1 MVITDLKKKSTLYN
15 TEREGIGKK
24 DNFPADFISLYTNN
38 AEVEK
43 LHILW
48 SQKNQKTKKKTT
60 KKTILVFDQL
70 YLLQGNKNETK
81 LLLLND

>member
-1 MVITDLKKKSTLYN
+1 MVITDLKKKVN
-15 TEREGIGKK
+15 VIKHWKGGGVGKK

-48 SQKNQKTKKKTT
+48 SQKEKKTQLGLWS
-60 KKTILVFDQL
+60 TIPVTVQ
-70 YLLQGNKNETK
+70 
-81 LLLLND
+81 

>member
-1 MVITDLKKKSTLYN
+1 MGGV
-15 TEREGIGKK
+15 GKK

-48 SQKNQKTKKKTT
+48 SQKEKKPS
-60 KKTILVFDQL
+60 LVCDQL
-70 YLLQGNKNETK
+70 YLLQCNNNETK

>member
-1 MVITDLKKKSTLYN
+1 MVITDLKKSQRYTTLK
-15 TEREGIGKK
+15 GGVGKK

-48 SQKNQKTKKKTT
+48 SQKEKKTQLGLWS
-60 KKTILVFDQL
+60 TIPVTVQ
-70 YLLQGNKNETK
+70 
-81 LLLLND
+81 

>member
-1 MVITDLKKKSTLYN
+1 MVITDFKKKSTLYN
-15 TEREGIGKK
+15 TERRGIGKK

-48 SQKNQKTKKKTT
+48 SQKNQKTNKKKQ

-70 YLLQGNKNETK
+70 YLLQGNNNETK

>member
-15 TEREGIGKK
+15 TERGGGVGKK

-48 SQKNQKTKKKTT
+48 SQKEKKTQLGLWS
-60 KKTILVFDQL
+60 TIPVTVQ
-70 YLLQGNKNETK
+70 
-81 LLLLND
+81 